1 MKPKQ
6 SAVAKLTKNMMVVD
20 IMKQTGWSR
29 DRALAALE
37 ELEEQQLIHF
47 LSQGGMRLQVIGGL

>member
-29 DRALAALE
+29 DRALAAVE

>member
-29 DRALAALE
+29 DRALAAVE
-37 ELEEQQLIHF
+37 ELKEQQLIHF